1 MEHKLACSA
10 ASLTKVGETELPTTN
25 CTVTFQ
31 LCQTQPPSQG
41 PFLSIP
47 AEQERG
53 CKGPYERGCVRQ
65 RMELN
70 YEGFFLLATVIANCQ
85 QASLSRGGQRKGTYD
100 EAA

>member
-10 ASLTKVGETELPTTN
+10 VSLTKGGETESQITN

-53 CKGPYERGCVRQ
+53 RKEPYERGCVRH
-65 RMELN
+65 RIELN
-70 YEGFFLLATVIANCQ
+70 LEGFFLLATVIANCQ
-85 QASLSRGGQRKGTYD
+85 QASLSRGGQRKDTYD

>member
-10 ASLTKVGETELPTTN
+10 VSLTKVGETELPTTK

-41 PFLSIP
+41 PLLSIS
-47 AEQERG
+47 AEQETGR
-53 CKGPYERGCVRQ
+53 KGPCERGCVRQ
-65 RMELN
+65 RTELN
-70 YEGFFLLATVIANCQ
+70 LEGFVLLAIVIANCQ
-85 QASLSRGGQRKGTYD
+85 QASLSSGGQRKDTYD